1 MCTVDYATNVC
12 SPQRS
17 AYAQL
22 SPVYLLST
30 PYVTHVIIYFR
41 PSTTFHYCKRWK
53 AGRGQEMTQVNKHI
67 CLSAPRALTHEDPD
81 PLICLAQR

>member
-1 MCTVDYATNVC
+1 MFEKLPEQATTVKNTAMCTVDYATNVC

-22 SPVYLLST
+22 SLVYLLST

-53 AGRGQEMTQVNKHI
+53 AGRGQEMI
-67 CLSAPRALTHEDPD
+67 SISAYQHHVH
-81 PLICLAQR
+81 